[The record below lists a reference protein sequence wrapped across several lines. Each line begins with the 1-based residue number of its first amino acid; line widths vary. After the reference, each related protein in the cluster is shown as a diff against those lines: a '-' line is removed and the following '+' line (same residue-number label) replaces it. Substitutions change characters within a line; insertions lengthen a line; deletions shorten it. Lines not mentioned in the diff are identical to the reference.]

1 MSNGFD
7 RSPPEQGAN
16 PLVLRVEAAEAAVR
30 EFLNQPLEY
39 GRRDCARMAAFVL
52 KRLNYHV
59 SLTKVGRYTTAIG
72 GVRALRR
79 LGYDS
84 MEAALDGFGMPRIPL
99 ASVLPAD
106 IIAVPSGERWPALW
120 IALSGRRVLGWH
132 GSSELACIIEPHGQH
147 IAAWRADPRG

>member
-1 MSNGFD
+1 MQNGFD
-7 RSPPEQGAN
+7 RSPPQGAN

-52 KRLNYHV
+52 KRLGYSV
-59 SLTKVGRYTTAIG
+59 SLAKAGRYTTAIG

-84 MEAALDGFGMPRIPL
+84 LEAALDGFGMARIPL
-99 ASVLPAD
+99 AAVLPAD
-106 IIAVPSGERWPALW
+106 IIAVPSEDRWPALW
-120 IALSGRRVLGWH
+120 VALSGNRVLGWH
-132 GSSELACIIEPHGQH
+132 GSSEHACIIEPRGPH
-147 IAAWRADPRG
+147 ITAWRADPRG